1 MPTADAAG
9 QRRRPRS
16 RRRLRTRIIVTI
28 TLLGFCLT
36 ALFAYSTTLLRT
48 RVENQLLSDALNRN
62 IDAYASA
69 FERDPTNAGELPVI
83 RGTLYAEVYKDPLTY
98 PDYGNDRMVEYIFQ
112 YETAVGADQYGRE
125 IRYRILNKLQGVY
138 TPDGKPAAYTGVH
151 DEPADE
157 ADDIYAAMYRLSKNY

>member
-1 MPTADAAG
+1 MLNDY
-9 QRRRPRS
+9 S
-16 RRRLRTRIIVTI
+16 RYAVVYTSDEERVYVDTETI
-28 TLLGFCLT
+28 
-36 ALFAYSTTLLRT
+36 
-48 RVENQLLSDALNRN
+48 
-62 IDAYASA
+62 
-69 FERDPTNAGELPVI
+69 ERDPTNAGELPVI